1 MIKNLIS
8 LANHL
13 DKKGLTKEADY
24 LDSIIQKVAE
34 EEEDSFYSDFEF
46 SNNYGPRRTLT
57 ESAKKAILINIEMF
71 LVILEINQ
79 GISDHQ
85 DEKINKYKYVGAL
98 LKFIESE
105 RFLPE
110 ALNMVGRG
118 GDQSIIS
125 NLGRSD
131 RMGVAN
137 KVNEIK
143 GHLFSIYNKS
153 QGAESFDLRVNS
165 EDIDDKVNTMI
176 EFLKKA
182 KEFYSGQGKMHGST
196 R

>member
-1 MIKNLIS
+1 M
-8 LANHL
+8 
-13 DKKGLTKEADY
+13 KKDLLYLSKKLKGMGLSKESSKVY
-24 LDSIIQKVAE
+24 SIFKKVA

-46 SNNYGPRRTLT
+46 SNDYGPRKTLT

-71 LVILEINQ
+71 LMILESNQ
-79 GISDHQ
+79 GRSEDQ
-85 DEKINKYKYVGAL
+85 DEKINKYRNVGAL
-98 LKFIESE
+98 LRFMKSE

-110 ALNMVGRG
+110 ALEIAGRSA
-118 GDQSIIS
+118 DQSIIS
-125 NLGRSD
+125 DLERSD

-137 KVNEIK
+137 KVNQIN
-143 GHLFSIYNKS
+143 GNLFSIYNKF

-182 KEFYSGQGKMHGST
+182 KEFYSGQGSEEY
-196 R
+196 